1 MIRRIHC
8 EGGKEVVEDGWEP
21 AYPPKK
27 EPKKEET
34 FKQPTKSEIGAFADI
49 CTTLSNFAETMNM
62 PCEASNILYNLAFEL
77 FDEACDE
84 E

>member
-1 MIRRIHC
+1 MS
-8 EGGKEVVEDGWEP
+8 D
-21 AYPPKK
+21 
-27 EPKKEET
+27 

-49 CTTLSNFAETMNM
+49 CMTLSNAAETMNM
-62 PCEASNILYNLAFEL
+62 PCEAPNILYNLAVDL